1 MKRVGKNQ
9 STPKKFRKQE
19 NSVTKVPNQGTP
31 HHVQSHD
38 SGTFSQGSDYI
49 EPNQEAFAQAETERA
64 AGAAG
69 QDVEMASGAGGRG
82 GSGGAAE
89 PGGTGVNR
97 ILIGGNNG
105 VDKSGHTF
113 NRRIE
118 VNTVNYANKYIPTV
132 TMPEQHRI
140 GSTYALLTSLAVI
153 NPNNLQYYM
162 NEEEWLELPS
172 TTWAKKCRITCTPLS
187 YRTSFETASTAV
199 GVANSQMPV
208 NIEYA
213 VGINK
218 DIVHGMAPLVTTG
231 MVPTNTQALS
241 ESDDNILWNPFIN
254 GVRTNQSPALRS
266 YAYFP
271 SNSNVVCSVDL
282 SKYVTK
288 ENLITAKGHSVVEYE
303 YNFKVSPLKSI
314 RSPYGMYNGTYNKF
328 PLMQQNEPLFMGDG
342 TSIPDPQ
349 GWSSTNSASNV
360 NFKFTNGIEKAQF
373 MTMEAEN
380 THVSDAMPMI
390 YIGGQA
396 VLASMPTVADPKFSD
411 VYIQWAVDF
420 TLEVEWNINYADLQ
434 LKLLPHFNPMYA
446 RLLQN
451 KLNTMHVW
459 DSAGHQLAFVGE
471 RFYNCNTT
479 VTKLVPQPAT
489 ATNETNKD
497 TNKIKRVKRTLLP
510 DFQLICNEDMP
521 PETEDQVPKRPNK
534 AKDYK
539 GVLKEN
545 EGVFELYDI

>member
-1 MKRVGKNQ
+1 MKRVGKKQ
-9 STPKKFRKQE
+9 STPQKFRKQE

-38 SGTFSQGSDYI
+38 SGVFSQGSDYV
-49 EPNQEAFAQAETERA
+49 EPNQEAFAQAEAERS
-64 AGAAG
+64 AGAVS

-82 GSGGAAE
+82 GSGGVAE

-97 ILIGGNNG
+97 IKIGGSNG
-105 VDKSGHTF
+105 VDNSGHTF
-113 NRRIE
+113 HRRIE
-118 VNTVNYANKYIPTV
+118 INTINYANKFIPTNS
-132 TMPEQHRI
+132 MPEQHRI
-140 GSTYALLTSLAVI
+140 GATYALLTSLAVI
-153 NPNNLQYYM
+153 NPNNLQYFM
-162 NEEEWLELPS
+162 NEEEWNELPS
-172 TTWAKKCRITCTPLS
+172 TTWAKRCRITCTPLS

-218 DIVHGMAPLVTTG
+218 DVVHGMAPLVTNG
-231 MVPTNTQALS
+231 MVPTNTQALT
-241 ESDDNILWNPFIN
+241 ELEDNQLWNPFIN
-254 GVRTNQSPALRS
+254 GIRTNQSPALRS

-271 SNSNVVCSVDL
+271 SNSNVICSVDL

-288 ENLITAKGHSVVEYE
+288 ENLITAKGHPVIEYE
-303 YNFKVSPLKSI
+303 YNYKVSPLKTI
-314 RSPYGMYNGTYNKF
+314 RSPFGIFNGTYNKF
-328 PLMQQNEPLFMGDG
+328 PLMQQNEPLFMGNG
-342 TSIPDPQ
+342 TSIPAQQ
-349 GWSSTNSASNV
+349 GWSSMNTSSNV
-360 NFKFTNGIEKAQF
+360 TFTFKNGIEKAQF

-380 THVSDAMPMI
+380 THTSDAVPMI

-396 VLASMPTVADPKFSD
+396 VLASMPTVSDPQFSD
-411 VYIQWAVDF
+411 VYIQWAIDF
-420 TLEVEWNINYADLQ
+420 SLDVEWNINYADLQ

-446 RLLQN
+446 RLLEN

-479 VTKLVPQPAT
+479 VAKLVPQTFVAS
-489 ATNETNKD
+489 NETNKEN
-497 TNKIKRVKRTLLP
+497 NKIKRVKKSLEPNFELV
-510 DFQLICNEDMP
+510 CNEDMP
-521 PETEDQVPKRPNK
+521 PETQDQLPKRQYK

-539 GVLKEN
+539 PVLKEN
-545 EGVFELYDI
+545 EGVLELFDM